1 MKTERQVS
9 AGGVVVRQ
17 GEGGPEVLLASR
29 RVRSGDLVWGL
40 PKGLVEPGETPEQAA
55 VREVREETGW
65 RARAREPLGSIDYW
79 FVWEGTRVHKV
90 VHFFL
95 MDGLEDEG
103 ERDHEMEEI
112 AWFPVHEAR
121 RLAAYE
127 TEREVLERGAR
138 AAGMPDE
145 AN

>member
-1 MKTERQVS
+1 MRTERQVS
-9 AGGVVVRQ
+9 AGGVVARDGKPGV
-17 GEGGPEVLLASR
+17 EVLLASR

-40 PKGLVEPGETPEQAA
+40 PKGLVEPGETPEEAA

-65 RARAREPLGSIDYW
+65 RAEVREPLGSIDYW

-95 MDGLEDEG
+95 MGAVRDEG

-112 AWFPVHEAR
+112 AWFPLQEAR

-127 TEREVLERGAR
+127 TEREVLGRAAR
-138 AAGMPDE
+138 AAGVPDE
-145 AN
+145 PN